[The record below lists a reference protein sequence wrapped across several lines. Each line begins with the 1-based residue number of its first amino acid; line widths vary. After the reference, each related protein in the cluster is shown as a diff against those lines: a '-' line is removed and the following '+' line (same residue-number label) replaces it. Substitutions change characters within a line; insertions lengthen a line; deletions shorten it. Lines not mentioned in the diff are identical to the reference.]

1 MTAHSNLTVQFSDLS
16 AHLLV
21 GIPPDPLQQH
31 FPQQLHDLTIDMNRA
46 LLDPVLS
53 KRITPELTSHPV
65 IQSIHLAPETLECIV
80 VFKSGEIFVY
90 RLSHSAG
97 TDSRETHDAEILM
110 LDYLVP
116 LEKSRYSPFCMINA
130 GKGAVTASA
139 ICDIGGYS
147 YHNLLICRAYLLQ
160 DSLRLP
166 MSINHYLLST
176 SEGPA

>member
-31 FPQQLHDLTIDMNRA
+31 FPQQLHDLTIDVNRA

-97 TDSRETHDAEILM
+97 TDSRETPDVEILM
-110 LDYLVP
+110 LDYLIP
-116 LEKSRYSPFCMINA
+116 LEKYRYSPFCMINA

-147 YHNLLICRAYLLQ
+147 YHNLLICRAYSLQ

-166 MSINHYLLST
+166 MPINHYLLLT
-176 SEGPA
+176 SEVPA